1 MLSFRKE
8 SPILS
13 IHNFYPLLLSQI
25 MRKEISFFK
34 ITNLIMYLYHTFIRL
49 VNFNKERDRD
59 AFFKDSLSYA
69 FFPLHTLNCFHKY
82 SSMLIQNEEYHL
94 LNERKFQYYLIYTL
108 L

>member
-1 MLSFRKE
+1 MLSFQKE

-13 IHNFYPLLLSQI
+13 IHNFYPLRLSQI
-25 MRKEISFFK
+25 MSKEISFFM
-34 ITNLIMYLYHTFIRL
+34 ITDSIKYLHHTFIRL

-69 FFPLHTLNCFHKY
+69 FFPLHTLNCYRKY

-94 LNERKFQYYLIYTL
+94 LNERKLQYYLIYTL
-108 L
+108 F